1 MNSRAGVV
9 EAGKEAEISKALH
22 LRMPPNKRPNFAKLG
37 VASPFSC
44 PWSTLVKDWSVQQGG
59 SSKVKVW
66 RPNSRDIRTPFH
78 ELTESHIGCNANLMA
93 VKIQVLGK
101 GTFSENSMIC
111 WPSGI
116 VIDVIFLCK
125 LS

>member
-66 RPNSRDIRTPFH
+66 RPNSRDLRTPFH
-78 ELTESHIGCNANLMA
+78 ELTESQIGGNVNLMA

-116 VIDVIFLCK
+116 VIDQ
-125 LS
+125 

>member
-1 MNSRAGVV
+1 
-9 EAGKEAEISKALH
+9 
-22 LRMPPNKRPNFAKLG
+22 MPPNKRPNFAKLG
-37 VASPFSC
+37 VASPFTC
-44 PWSTLVKDWSVQQGG
+44 PWSTLVKDWSVQDQQGG

-66 RPNSRDIRTPFH
+66 RPNSRDLRPPFH
-78 ELTESHIGCNANLMA
+78 ELTESQIGCEANLMA

-116 VIDVIFLCK
+116 VIDAIFLCE

>member
-1 MNSRAGVV
+1 MAGVV

-37 VASPFSC
+37 VASPFTC
-44 PWSTLVKDWSVQQGG
+44 PWSTLVKDWSVQKGG
-59 SSKVKVW
+59 SPLVKVKVW

-101 GTFSENSMIC
+101 GTFSENSMVC

-116 VIDVIFLCK
+116 VIDK
-125 LS
+125 